1 MKIGRAL
8 AGTAFAFASAYA
20 ALGAQEA
27 PPNAQATPPPSAQQF
42 YDKAVEAMRDL
53 PQPQYVD
60 YTMEGEGQGLS
71 IRPIVEN
78 HLVWLSMQTAPVN
91 QYQYAPPIESR
102 WTMQHRTNDYATQ
115 IIDNYDGRRLV
126 SSRAFFD
133 PTWYGAF
140 RALRDGMLMYQRID
154 PSVSAYA
161 TPTPG
166 PSPDLRT
173 IAVVE
178 VFGTN
183 IYRVVDK
190 GAATCTDG
198 TAGHALHLVP
208 RDRDPRHQLTDV
220 VVNLQNMHFCTMRF
234 FIRES
239 EFNGTVEQHYSTVG
253 GYWLQTDGLIETG
266 IRALGIMVNHGVWR
280 YRVTQMTFPRS
291 IPAETFV
298 RPYYQ

>member
-1 MKIGRAL
+1 MQRGRIIFGAL
-8 AGTAFAFASAYA
+8 FALTCGFGVSSAE
-20 ALGAQEA
+20 GV
-27 PPNAQATPPPSAQQF
+27 PPSPDAF
-42 YDKAVEAMRDL
+42 YSAAVNSMRSL
-53 PQPQYVD
+53 PQPQYLT
-60 YTMEGEGQGLS
+60 YTIAGNGDNLS
-71 IRPIVEN
+71 IDLTVIR
-78 HLVWLSMQTAPVN
+78 HLVWLKMTTG
-91 QYQYAPPIESR
+91 ESDAASEWQIR
-102 WTMQHRTNDYATQ
+102 HRTDDYASEITQ
-115 IIDNYDGRRLV
+115 EDGRRLV
-126 SSRAFFD
+126 STRAFFD

-140 RALRDGMLMYQRID
+140 RALREGMLMYQRTD

-178 VFGTN
+178 VFGTS

-198 TAGHALHLVP
+198 APGHALHLIS

-239 EFNGTVEQHYSTVG
+239 EFNGTVEQHYSMVG
-253 GYWLQTDGLIETG
+253 GYWLQTDGIIETG
-266 IRALGIMVNHGVWR
+266 IRALGIMVNHGLWY
-280 YRVTQMTFPRS
+280 YRITQVGFPAS